1 MIKKILKHTR
11 NLLLV
16 TLGVGSLYLINLFF
30 MKPFSID
37 HFLAKELILDL
48 TSSPEELTYVGVLDD
63 YNWLTNHNSKLSIP
77 KETDIEDGIEHT
89 EKTIKTLY
97 KYDDSRLSDTQKST
111 KKIAIFDY
119 ENHLRELRDF
129 PYLDYPLNQIGGIHL
144 NTIEFMNDMH
154 PIRNKSEANDFI
166 KRTDLIKEVYKGVLA
181 DLEKQAC
188 FSRSARTP
196 LYTSLIKSVLFM
208 KSFASDLFLIG
219 CISFINSM
227 VFK

>member
-97 KYDDSRLSDTQKST
+97 KYNDSRLSDTQKST

-144 NTIEFMNDMH
+144 NTIEFMNDVH
-154 PIRNKSEANDFI
+154 PIRKKSEANDFI
-166 KRTDLIKEVYKGVLA
+166 KRTDLIKEVYQGVLA
-181 DLEKQAC
+181 DLEKQAKSGIYPPE
-188 FSRSARTP
+188 FVYG
-196 LYTSLIKSVLFM
+196 LSLIH
-208 KSFASDLFLIG
+208 I
-219 CISFINSM
+219 
-227 VFK
+227 

>member
-1 MIKKILKHTR
+1 MR

-89 EKTIKTLY
+89 EKAIKTLY
-97 KYDDSRLSDTQKST
+97 KYDDSRLSDTQIST

-119 ENHLRELRDF
+119 ENHLIKNNFRLYGINQKGDLLTKSDIS
-129 PYLDYPLNQIGGIHL
+129 LDLLY
-144 NTIEFMNDMH
+144 
-154 PIRNKSEANDFI
+154 ANSNNI
-166 KRTDLIKEVYKGVLA
+166 PVK
-181 DLEKQAC
+181 
-188 FSRSARTP
+188 
-196 LYTSLIKSVLFM
+196 
-208 KSFASDLFLIG
+208 
-219 CISFINSM
+219 
-227 VFK
+227 

>member
-30 MKPFSID
+30 MKPISID

-97 KYDDSRLSDTQKST
+97 KYCL
-111 KKIAIFDY
+111 
-119 ENHLRELRDF
+119 
-129 PYLDYPLNQIGGIHL
+129 
-144 NTIEFMNDMH
+144 
-154 PIRNKSEANDFI
+154 
-166 KRTDLIKEVYKGVLA
+166 
-181 DLEKQAC
+181 
-188 FSRSARTP
+188 
-196 LYTSLIKSVLFM
+196 LYTSD
-208 KSFASDLFLIG
+208 AADE
-219 CISFINSM
+219 
-227 VFK
+227 

>member
-1 MIKKILKHTR
+1 MIKKILKHMR

-89 EKTIKTLY
+89 EKAIKTLY
-97 KYDDSRLSDTQKST
+97 KYDDSRLSDTQIST

-144 NTIEFMNDMH
+144 NTIEFMNDVH
-154 PIRNKSEANDFI
+154 PVS
-166 KRTDLIKEVYKGVLA
+166 
-181 DLEKQAC
+181 
-188 FSRSARTP
+188 
-196 LYTSLIKSVLFM
+196 YTHLTLPTK
-208 KSFASDLFLIG
+208 A
-219 CISFINSM
+219 
-227 VFK
+227 

>member
-48 TSSPEELTYVGVLDD
+48 TSSPEELTYVGVFDD

-77 KETDIEDGIEHT
+77 KETDIEDGIKHA

-97 KYDDSRLSDTQKST
+97 KYDDSRLSDAQKST
-111 KKIAIFDY
+111 KKFAIFDLK
-119 ENHLRELRDF
+119 NGPEL
-129 PYLDYPLNQIGGIHL
+129 YL
-144 NTIEFMNDMH
+144 
-154 PIRNKSEANDFI
+154 
-166 KRTDLIKEVYKGVLA
+166 
-181 DLEKQAC
+181 
-188 FSRSARTP
+188 
-196 LYTSLIKSVLFM
+196 
-208 KSFASDLFLIG
+208 
-219 CISFINSM
+219 
-227 VFK
+227 

>member
-77 KETDIEDGIEHT
+77 KETDIDDGIKAVSYTHL
-89 EKTIKTLY
+89 TLP
-97 KYDDSRLSDTQKST
+97 T
-111 KKIAIFDY
+111 KRI
-119 ENHLRELRDF
+119 
-129 PYLDYPLNQIGGIHL
+129 
-144 NTIEFMNDMH
+144 
-154 PIRNKSEANDFI
+154 
-166 KRTDLIKEVYKGVLA
+166 V
-181 DLEKQAC
+181 
-188 FSRSARTP
+188 
-196 LYTSLIKSVLFM
+196 
-208 KSFASDLFLIG
+208 
-219 CISFINSM
+219 
-227 VFK
+227 